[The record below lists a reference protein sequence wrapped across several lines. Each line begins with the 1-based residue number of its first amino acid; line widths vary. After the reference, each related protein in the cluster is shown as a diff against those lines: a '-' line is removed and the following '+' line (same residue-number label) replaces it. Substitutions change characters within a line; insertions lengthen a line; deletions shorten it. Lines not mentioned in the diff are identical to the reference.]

1 MIFLHR
7 QISKFL
13 SRLQQEVSVL
23 VKDLETSQ
31 VTIKEFQSRL
41 TVSERRGDDL
51 AAKLRE
57 MTNLFEKADKE
68 NKARANEIVRL
79 ANDLDRSK
87 MDNEGLRRDNG
98 KLSDEVIHT
107 RLRICNLKRCIEW
120 ASLPV

>member
-1 MIFLHR
+1 M
-7 QISKFL
+7 
-13 SRLQQEVSVL
+13 L

-107 RLRICNLKRCIEW
+107 RSQICNLKRCIEW

>member
-1 MIFLHR
+1 M
-7 QISKFL
+7 
-13 SRLQQEVSVL
+13 L

-107 RLRICNLKRCIEW
+107 RLRICNLKRCIEL
-120 ASLPV
+120 ASLPL